1 MRMNGDWKAALGAAV
16 NSNPDEA
23 THEADEMPAEVAA
36 DALAEQGKQML
47 NVMLD
52 KRNRNGK
59 RVTLVTDFVGSDEA
73 LKVLAKELKQHCG
86 VGGSARGGE
95 ILIQG
100 DFRDKVLAF
109 LKAKGFK
116 ARII

>member
-1 MRMNGDWKAALGAAV
+1 MNEDWKAALGAAF
-16 NSNPDEA
+16 NYNPDEA
-23 THEADEMPAEVAA
+23 THEADEVPAEFPA

>member
-1 MRMNGDWKAALGAAV
+1 MMMNEDWKAALGAAF
-16 NSNPDEA
+16 NYNPDEA

>member
-1 MRMNGDWKAALGAAV
+1 MMMTDDWKAALGAAF
-16 NSNPDEA
+16 NYNPDDAPQEEPATEEA
-23 THEADEMPAEVAA
+23 PA
-36 DALAEQGKQML
+36 DALAQQGKTML

-59 RVTLVTDFVGSDEA
+59 RVTLVTDFVGTDEA
-73 LKVLAKELKQHCG
+73 LKALAKELKQHCG

-100 DFRDKVLAF
+100 DFRDKILAY
-109 LKAKGFK
+109 LKSRGFK
-116 ARII
+116 ARCI

>member
-1 MRMNGDWKAALGAAV
+1 MLGV
-16 NSNPDEA
+16 IFFDSTRKEDIQ
-23 THEADEMPAEVAA
+23 TM
-36 DALAEQGKQML
+36 KKMI
-47 NVMLD
+47 
-52 KRNRNGK
+52 
-59 RVTLVTDFVGSDEA
+59 LVTSPPACGKTYIS
-73 LKVLAKELKQHCG
+73 KQLAKELKQHCG

>member
-1 MRMNGDWKAALGAAV
+1 MMMNEDWKAALGAAF
-16 NSNPDEA
+16 NYNPEEA
-23 THEADEMPAEVAA
+23 THEADEMPAEVPA

>member
-1 MRMNGDWKAALGAAV
+1 MMNEDWKAALGAAF
-16 NSNPDEA
+16 NYNPEEA
-23 THEADEMPAEVAA
+23 TDVADEMPAEVAA
-36 DALAEQGKQML
+36 DALAARGKQML

>member
-1 MRMNGDWKAALGAAV
+1 MDWKEKLGMAFNIDPESV
-16 NSNPDEA
+16 QNEPEIEPVEEEKKCTQRLD
-23 THEADEMPAEVAA
+23 
-36 DALAEQGKQML
+36 
-47 NVMLD
+47 VMLD

-59 RVTLVTDFVGSDEA
+59 KVTLVVNFDGSDEA
-73 LKVLAKELKQHCG
+73 LKQLAKELKQHCG

-100 DFRDKVLAF
+100 DFREKILAY
-109 LKAKGFK
+109 LKDNGYK

>member
-1 MRMNGDWKAALGAAV
+1 MMNEDWKAALGAAF
-16 NSNPDEA
+16 NYNPDEA
-23 THEADEMPAEVAA
+23 THEATEEPTDASA

-73 LKVLAKELKQHCG
+73 LKSLAKELKPHCG

-100 DFRDKVLAF
+100 DFRDEVLAF

>member
-1 MRMNGDWKAALGAAV
+1 MINDDWKAALGAAF
-16 NSNPDEA
+16 NYNPEEA
-23 THEADEMPAEVAA
+23 THEATEEPSDAPA

-73 LKVLAKELKQHCG
+73 LKSLAKELKQHCG

>member
-1 MRMNGDWKAALGAAV
+1 MMNEDSKAPLGAAF
-16 NSNPDEA
+16 NYNPDEA
-23 THEADEMPAEVAA
+23 THEATEEPTDASA

-73 LKVLAKELKQHCG
+73 LKSLAKELKQHCG

>member
-1 MRMNGDWKAALGAAV
+1 MMMNDDWKAALGAAF
-16 NSNPDEA
+16 NYNPDEA
-23 THEADEMPAEVAA
+23 TQDTAEDTSDAPA

-73 LKVLAKELKQHCG
+73 LKMLAKELKQHCG

>member
-1 MRMNGDWKAALGAAV
+1 MDWKEKLGLAFNIDPEAV
-16 NSNPDEA
+16 KNEPE
-23 THEADEMPAEVAA
+23 EVQEPAQESVC
-36 DALAEQGKQML
+36 KQRL
-47 NVMLD
+47 DIMLD

-59 RVTLVTDFVGSDEA
+59 KVTLIVNFDGSEDA
-73 LKVLAKELKQHCG
+73 LKALAKELKQYCG

-100 DFRDKVLAF
+100 DFREKILAY
-109 LKAKGFK
+109 LKDHGYK

>member
-1 MRMNGDWKAALGAAV
+1 MQYETDDVEEEETLPP
-16 NSNPDEA
+16 S
-23 THEADEMPAEVAA
+23 
-36 DALAEQGKQML
+36 KQKL
-47 NVMLD
+47 RIMLD

-73 LKVLAKELKQHCG
+73 LKSLAKELKQHCG

>member
-1 MRMNGDWKAALGAAV
+1 MINDDWKAALGAAF
-16 NSNPDEA
+16 NYNPEEA
-23 THEADEMPAEVAA
+23 THEATEEPTDAPA

-73 LKVLAKELKQHCG
+73 LKSLAKELKQHCG

>member
-1 MRMNGDWKAALGAAV
+1 MMNEDWKAALGAAF
-16 NSNPDEA
+16 NYNPDEA
-23 THEADEMPAEVAA
+23 THEADEVPAEVAA

-59 RVTLVTDFVGSDEA
+59 RVTLVTDFVGSDEV

>member
-1 MRMNGDWKAALGAAV
+1 MMNEDWKAALGAAF
-16 NSNPDEA
+16 NYNPDEA
-23 THEADEMPAEVAA
+23 THEADEVPAEFPA

-59 RVTLVTDFVGSDEA
+59 RVTLITDFVGSDEA

>member
-1 MRMNGDWKAALGAAV
+1 MMNEDWKAALGAAF
-16 NSNPDEA
+16 NYNPDEA
-23 THEADEMPAEVAA
+23 THEADEVPAEVAA

-73 LKVLAKELKQHCG
+73 LKSLAKELKQNCG

>member
-1 MRMNGDWKAALGAAV
+1 MMMNEDWKATLGAAF
-16 NSNPDEA
+16 NYNPDEA
-23 THEADEMPAEVAA
+23 THEADEVPAEVAA

-73 LKVLAKELKQHCG
+73 LKSLAKELKQHCG

>member
-1 MRMNGDWKAALGAAV
+1 MMNEDWKAALGAAF
-16 NSNPDEA
+16 NYNPEEA

-73 LKVLAKELKQHCG
+73 LKSLAKELKQHCG

>member
-1 MRMNGDWKAALGAAV
+1 MMNEDWKAALGAAF
-16 NSNPDEA
+16 NYNPDEA
-23 THEADEMPAEVAA
+23 TYEADEVPAEFPA

-59 RVTLVTDFVGSDEA
+59 RVTLITDFVGSDEA

>member
-1 MRMNGDWKAALGAAV
+1 MTTDDWKAALGAAF
-16 NSNPDEA
+16 NYTPEDTA
-23 THEADEMPAEVAA
+23 TEPEETAETPA

-52 KRNRNGK
+52 KHSRNGK

-73 LKVLAKELKQHCG
+73 LKQLAKELKQHCG

-100 DFRDKVLAF
+100 DFRDKVLTF
-109 LKAKGFK
+109 LKAHGFK

>member
-1 MRMNGDWKAALGAAV
+1 MMNEDWKAALGAAF
-16 NSNPDEA
+16 NYNPDEA

-73 LKVLAKELKQHCG
+73 LKSLAKELKQHCG

>member
-1 MRMNGDWKAALGAAV
+1 MNEDWKAALGAAF
-16 NSNPDEA
+16 NYNPEEA
-23 THEADEMPAEVAA
+23 THEAEEVPAEVAA

-73 LKVLAKELKQHCG
+73 LKSLAKELKQHCG

>member
-1 MRMNGDWKAALGAAV
+1 MTTDDWKAALGAAFNYKPEETV
-16 NSNPDEA
+16 TEPEETAEA
-23 THEADEMPAEVAA
+23 TA

-73 LKVLAKELKQHCG
+73 LKQLAKELKQHCG

-100 DFRDKVLAF
+100 DFRDKVLTF
-109 LKAKGFK
+109 LKARGFK

>member
-1 MRMNGDWKAALGAAV
+1 MENLDWKEKLGLAF
-16 NSNPDEA
+16 NINPEDVKQDE
-23 THEADEMPAEVAA
+23 EPEVVE
-36 DALAEQGKQML
+36 DKPCTQRLD
-47 NVMLD
+47 VMLD

-59 RVTLVTDFVGSDEA
+59 KVTLVVNFDGSDDA
-73 LKVLAKELKQHCG
+73 LKILAKELKQHCG

-100 DFRDKVLAF
+100 DFREKILEY
-109 LKAKGFK
+109 LKSKGYK

>member
-1 MRMNGDWKAALGAAV
+1 MMMNEDWKAALGADF
-16 NSNPDEA
+16 NYNPEEA

>member
-1 MRMNGDWKAALGAAV
+1 MMTTDDWKAALGAAF
-16 NSNPDEA
+16 NYNPDEIPQEEPA
-23 THEADEMPAEVAA
+23 TREAPAG
-36 DALAEQGKQML
+36 ALSQQGTTML

-59 RVTLVTDFVGSDEA
+59 RVTLITDFVGSDDA
-73 LKVLAKELKQHCG
+73 LKALAKELKQHCG

-100 DFRDKVLAF
+100 DFRDKVLSY
-109 LKAKGFK
+109 LLSHGFK
-116 ARII
+116 ARKI

>member
-1 MRMNGDWKAALGAAV
+1 MMINDDWKAALGAAF
-16 NSNPDEA
+16 NYNPDEA
-23 THEADEMPAEVAA
+23 SQEAANEPQEIAT
-36 DALAEQGKQML
+36 DALAEQGKQVL

-73 LKVLAKELKQHCG
+73 LKQLAKELKQHCG

-109 LKAKGFK
+109 LKDKGFK

>member
-1 MRMNGDWKAALGAAV
+1 MNEDWKAALGAAF
-16 NSNPDEA
+16 NSNPEEA
-23 THEADEMPAEVAA
+23 THEADEVPAEVAA

-73 LKVLAKELKQHCG
+73 LKSLAKELKQHCG

-109 LKAKGFK
+109 LKATGFK

>member
-1 MRMNGDWKAALGAAV
+1 MDWKEKLGMAFNVDPASVQSEPEEIPAV
-16 NSNPDEA
+16 EEKKCTQRLD
-23 THEADEMPAEVAA
+23 
-36 DALAEQGKQML
+36 
-47 NVMLD
+47 VMLD

-59 RVTLVTDFVGSDEA
+59 KVTLIVNFDGSEDA
-73 LKVLAKELKQHCG
+73 LKQLAKELKQHCG

-100 DFRDKVLAF
+100 DFREKILAY
-109 LKAKGFK
+109 LKDNGYK